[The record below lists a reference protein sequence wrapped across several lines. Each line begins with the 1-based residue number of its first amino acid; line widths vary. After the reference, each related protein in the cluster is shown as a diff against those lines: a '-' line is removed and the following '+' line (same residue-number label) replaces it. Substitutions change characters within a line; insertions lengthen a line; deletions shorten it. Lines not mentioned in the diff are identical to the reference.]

1 MRQTLGYG
9 LRPNPT
15 YAQASPPAAFL
26 AAFALGGLL
35 GRLPGG
41 RPFLDGGFRLAGG
54 FLLSSRLL
62 AGALARRDLA
72 RHFCP
77 DLLLDRGRGLLEL
90 LFARPEGARH
100 AVQDDAGGG
109 GSSGAERGAGDRFHR
124 VRRAASNAFLRH
136 VGFLAELCPMG
147 TMLHRKGARVALSV
161 AAQGLNP
168 NPARRP
174 RSVVR
179 TTPHARSVRTAHKDR

>member
-54 FLLSSRLL
+54 FLLSGRFL
-62 AGALARRDLA
+62 AGALACRDLA

-77 DLLLDRGRGLLEL
+77 DLLLDRRRRLLEL
-90 LFARPEGARH
+90 LLAGSEGARH

-109 GSSGAERGAGDRFHR
+109 GGGGAERGAGDRFHR
-124 VRRAASNAFLRH
+124 VCRVASNAFLRH

-147 TMLHRKGARVALSV
+147 TMLHRSRARVAPSV
-161 AAQGLNP
+161 AVRGLNP
-168 NPARRP
+168 DPARSP
-174 RSVVR
+174 RSAAR
-179 TTPHARSVRTAHKDR
+179 T